1 MFNSAI
7 FSIHWVD
14 GYTRV
19 HLAGSSREKVQNHKE
34 LMGQVGESPGNTAD
48 CVFNCFDCGVHVGF
62 NGNAEHG
69 RRYQTGRSVGV
80 LQRSRTNWQISK
92 WNFQALG
99 ATRTHVHSP
108 LPALT
113 PPNTPA
119 HLQTDWCDKPIQLIS
134 RSRQTQRLQDG
145 DTVVSM
151 KLLTKEVFWSSA
163 LVGPKCHFPAC
174 ICNPRDLF
182 QPIKTHSGEH
192 QNVV

>member
-69 RRYQTGRSVGV
+69 RRYQSGRSVGV

-92 WNFQALG
+92 WNFFSSFG
-99 ATRTHVHSP
+99 SHTDTRTFTSASPHSSQH
-108 LPALT
+108 T
-113 PPNTPA
+113 CTPA
-119 HLQTDWCDKPIQLIS
+119 DWLVRQADPANQQESPDPKTPGWRHNHFDEVSHQISENNNFCISGSEVSLPSMQL
-134 RSRQTQRLQDG
+134 
-145 DTVVSM
+145 
-151 KLLTKEVFWSSA
+151 
-163 LVGPKCHFPAC
+163 
-174 ICNPRDLF
+174 
-182 QPIKTHSGEH
+182 
-192 QNVV
+192 